1 MSRCIKCG
9 YEFTIKEK
17 AKVGLTFSG
26 NLKCPNCNSVYKAD
40 GAIRKIYYFI
50 VMLAFFLV
58 EGRFDF
64 LNTFLEYLCGGIVLS
79 GILILFDVIPHRW
92 QKYRKIK

>member
-1 MSRCIKCG
+1 M
-9 YEFTIKEK
+9 
-17 AKVGLTFSG
+17 LT
-26 NLKCPNCNSVYKAD
+26 
-40 GAIRKIYYFI
+40 
-50 VMLAFFLV
+50 FFLV

-64 LNTFLEYLCGGIVLS
+64 LNTFLEYLCGGVVLS